1 MVMGC
6 AIRNHLIHMGRS
18 YACAGKL
25 TASYRQE
32 AGGHT
37 SRMQSFE
44 RLHAAL
50 PLPEPGVHQ
59 DDGVPA
65 ALGRRPVCLAKCL
78 FATVRMFFK
87 AGCFCS
93 LCREDR
99 SGQNRKIEFPREEV
113 GL

>member
-18 YACAGKL
+18 YACTGKL

-65 ALGRRPVCLAKCL
+65 APGPAACLPGKVPVCNSAHV
-78 FATVRMFFK
+78 F
-87 AGCFCS
+87 
-93 LCREDR
+93 
-99 SGQNRKIEFPREEV
+99 
-113 GL
+113 